1 MSMSDWSDDYQY
13 DGDEMDMSQEHDFNE
28 EDDVSMG
35 FHEAQDD
42 NITPRNFCLLP
53 ISDINPSVCLFIHL
67 MCFIRIHTWFL
78 WCLLQNIPIWFIPK
92 NMNLN
97 EFRFV
102 DDEGYFRAF
111 RFMVYFS
118 KVTMVTLRLLLWLL

>member
-13 DGDEMDMSQEHDFNE
+13 DGNEMDMSQEHDFNE

-53 ISDINPSVCLFIHL
+53 ISDINPSVSFYSFDVFYLYPHVV
-67 MCFIRIHTWFL
+67 
-78 WCLLQNIPIWFIPK
+78 
-92 NMNLN
+92 
-97 EFRFV
+97 FV
-102 DDEGYFRAF
+102 VPLAECVN
-111 RFMVYFS
+111 MVYTKKHEFE
-118 KVTMVTLRLLLWLL
+118 

>member
-1 MSMSDWSDDYQY
+1 MSMSDWSDDHQY

-67 MCFIRIHTWFL
+67 MCFICIDTWFL
-78 WCLLQNIPIWFIPK
+78 WCPLQNVSEW
-92 NMNLN
+92 
-97 EFRFV
+97 
-102 DDEGYFRAF
+102 
-111 RFMVYFS
+111 FMVIPRRYVDVS
-118 KVTMVTLRLLLWLL
+118 KPIMFNDLSTSKIMKEIS